1 MFAICDSLF
10 LFPLLDVTSCTPCKP
25 VTAAGHFLAVTR
37 DEKISEGRVHRLQER
52 KRSDSQMEK
61 KILAKQTPTKA
72 HLPNHTLTKTILRY
86 ILPPELNFP
95 TIS

>member
-61 KILAKQTPTKA
+61 KNPCKTNTNKGPFAKSYFYK
-72 HLPNHTLTKTILRY
+72 N
-86 ILPPELNFP
+86 NFKVH
-95 TIS
+95 SSA

>member
-1 MFAICDSLF
+1 MFAICDCLF

-61 KILAKQTPTKA
+61 KSLQNKHQQRPICQIILLQKQ
-72 HLPNHTLTKTILRY
+72 
-86 ILPPELNFP
+86 F
-95 TIS
+95 